1 MEKKKETLLVTFSTT
16 AQAMQME
23 RFCMEQGIPG
33 RLIPVPRKITAGCGL
48 SWKTE
53 PSQRESLQAA
63 MRRGALP
70 WEAMYVL
77 EL

>member
-1 MEKKKETLLVTFSTT
+1 MRKKKETLIVTFSTT

-23 RFCMEQGIPG
+23 RFCVEKEIAG
-33 RLIPVPRKITAGCGL
+33 RLIPVPREISAGCGL
-48 SWKTE
+48 SWKAE
-53 PSQRESLQAA
+53 PSQRENLQEA
-63 MRRGALP
+63 MRQGRIS